1 MTRVIAVASGKGG
14 VGKTTLVSNLAAALA
29 NFQKS
34 VVAIDG
40 NLNTA
45 NLGMHLGIPMYPDT
59 IQDVLAGRVRV
70 KDAVYFHPAGF
81 RVIPADVSLSKLM
94 SPGANELLNVFY
106 KMAEDSDFVLIDS
119 AAGVGKEA
127 VEAVRAADELLLV
140 TNPEVPALTDALKI
154 LKRAE
159 EHGTQ
164 PLGVVVNRVRKR
176 PHEVSVEDVESFMGL
191 PVLGVISEDHNIGK
205 SLAGSQ
211 PVVTYNPKSPAARQF
226 MALAA
231 RLVGREYKARPAL
244 VYRLFGWLRI

>member
-29 NFQKS
+29 GFNRS

-45 NLGMHLGIPMYPDT
+45 NLGMHLGISMYPKT
-59 IQDVLAGRVRV
+59 MQDVLAGRARV

-94 SPGANELLNVFY
+94 APGAGELLDIFY
-106 KMAEDSDFVLIDS
+106 RMAEDSDFVLIDT
-119 AAGVGKEA
+119 AAGIGREATEA
-127 VEAVRAADELLLV
+127 VGAADELLLV
-140 TNPEVPALTDALKI
+140 TNPEVPALADALKL

-159 EHGTQ
+159 EHGTR
-164 PLGVVVNRVRKR
+164 PLGVVVNKVRRR
-176 PHEVSVEDVESFMGL
+176 PHEVPLEGVESFLGL
-191 PVLGVISEDHNIGK
+191 PVLGVISEDHNVGK

-211 PVVTYNPKSPAARQF
+211 PVVTYSPRSIAAQQF

-231 RLVGREYKARPAL
+231 KLVGAEYQVRPTL
-244 VYRLFGWLRI
+244 VYRLFGWLRY